1 MLDWLA
7 ELNILFEMNFRFQDV
22 LSEKNFRNALLK
34 LDACCFF
41 KMTLLNLITASKFCL
56 SHKITLRLTH
66 KLLWLTF
73 LLMELFYFDIKERKK
88 NSKKNTTTF
97 TALKKNFFS
106 FKNSI
111 KTESQDQQ
119 TLERQKKYL
128 KTP

>member
-1 MLDWLA
+1 
-7 ELNILFEMNFRFQDV
+7 
-22 LSEKNFRNALLK
+22 
-34 LDACCFF
+34 
-41 KMTLLNLITASKFCL
+41 
-56 SHKITLRLTH
+56 
-66 KLLWLTF
+66 
-73 LLMELFYFDIKERKK
+73 MELVYFDIKERKK

-111 KTESQDQQ
+111 KAESQDQQ